1 MKHQIKGRKLG
12 RNTPHRKAM
21 LRNMVTSLLDHE
33 RIETTDT
40 RAKELR
46 GVAERMIT
54 LGKRGT
60 LHARRMALAMI
71 QKESVVSKLFSEL
84 AQRYR
89 DREGGYTRIVKLGSR
104 LGDNSPLS
112 IIELVKEPLKA
123 KGKPARKR
131 RRKAKTKEEAAATPA
146 KPRKKAA
153 KEKAAPKESISS
165 KEQDKETSE
174 ADSEEKGE
182 KTHPEKEDS
191 EK

>member
-1 MKHQIKGRKLG
+1 MKHQIKGRKLK

-46 GVAERMIT
+46 GVTERMIT

-71 QKESVVSKLFSEL
+71 QKKSVVSKVFSEL

-89 DREGGYTRIVKLGSR
+89 DREGGYTRIIKLGNR
-104 LGDNSPLS
+104 LGDNSPMS
-112 IIELVKEPLKA
+112 IIELVKEPVKTKA
-123 KGKPARKR
+123 KPARKR
-131 RRKAKTKEEAAATPA
+131 RRKAKSKEEAVTTPA
-146 KPRKKAA
+146 KARKKAA
-153 KEKAAPKESISS
+153 KEKVEAVESIS
-165 KEQDKETSE
+165 T
-174 ADSEEKGE
+174 EEKDEVTAENGSDE
-182 KTHPEKEDS
+182 KGDETPPEKGS
-191 EK
+191 SGK